1 MTLQHDDE
9 EAVDR
14 FTASV
19 DEALALGA
27 AGRQDATIRLIGIW
41 IVAGVFLT
49 LGVLTHGAVSTIL
62 YIIGIVLVVVAL
74 GGQLRQ
80 VTPGPLSAG

>member
-14 FTASV
+14 FTDAV
-19 DEALALGA
+19 DAALVRGS
-27 AGRQDATIRLIGIW
+27 AGTQGMTLRLIGLW

-49 LGVLTHGAVSTIL
+49 LAVLADDALSTIL
-62 YIIGIVLVVVAL
+62 YIIGFAVLVLAL
-74 GGQLRQ
+74 A
-80 VTPGPLSAG
+80 GPLRRAAPELGAG